1 MRTEADFTTFVNDFL
16 PEPQLAPV
24 HAAVEIQYPAQGP
37 PYDVDQRARAGAL
50 IRD

>member
-16 PEPQLAPV
+16 PEP
-24 HAAVEIQYPAQGP
+24 
-37 PYDVDQRARAGAL
+37 YDVDQRARAGAL